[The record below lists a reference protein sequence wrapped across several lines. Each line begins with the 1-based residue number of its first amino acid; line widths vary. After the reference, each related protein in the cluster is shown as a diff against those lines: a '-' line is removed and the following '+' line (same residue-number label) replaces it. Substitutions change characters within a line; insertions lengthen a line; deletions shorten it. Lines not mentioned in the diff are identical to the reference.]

1 MALAVAQEVV
11 EGFEDG
17 VWWVELASLSDPD
30 LVAGALAS
38 SLSVREAT
46 DRSLTEV
53 LVEHLKPREALVVLD
68 NCEHLVEGCAVLVD
82 ALLRAC
88 PDLKILATSREPLRV
103 VGEAIWMV
111 PNLSLP
117 DPQQQLATGDLGR
130 YEAVRLFVERA
141 EAADAGFGLTERNA
155 KAVAVLC
162 GKLDGIPLAIE
173 LAAARVMALTV
184 EQISQKLED
193 PLSFLSTGSRTAPP
207 RHQTLRRTLE
217 WSYELLDEQELLRRL
232 SVFAGGWDLEAA
244 EAVGAEDPLQAG
256 RVLDLLS
263 PLVDKSLVV
272 AEASPVDAGE
282 LRYRMLEPVRQY
294 ARERIEESPE
304 ASCAGRR
311 TQLLRASSTERP
323 RWWRSAATEGEGISA
338 TRCTPAGTSN
348 STPTASGAG
357 SRRPTRT
364 WTTAAASSSTRTSS
378 WTAARRDRTR

>member
-111 PNLSLP
+111 PSLSLP

-173 LAAARVMALTV
+173 LAAARVRALTV

-207 RHQTLRRTLE
+207 
-217 WSYELLDEQELLRRL
+217 
-232 SVFAGGWDLEAA
+232 
-244 EAVGAEDPLQAG
+244 
-256 RVLDLLS
+256 
-263 PLVDKSLVV
+263 
-272 AEASPVDAGE
+272 
-282 LRYRMLEPVRQY
+282 
-294 ARERIEESPE
+294 
-304 ASCAGRR
+304 
-311 TQLLRASSTERP
+311 
-323 RWWRSAATEGEGISA
+323 A
-338 TRCTPAGTSN
+338 TRRCGGPS
-348 STPTASGAG
+348 SGATSCST
-357 SRRPTRT
+357 SR
-364 WTTAAASSSTRTSS
+364 SC
-378 WTAARRDRTR
+378 